1 MHWETKKGSSK
12 MIMPIR
18 GNSKMQGLSKAFVE
32 GSNEKG
38 ILYDISINRLD
49 DIYPSETNIK
59 AIKRYNSN

>member
-1 MHWETKKGSSK
+1 